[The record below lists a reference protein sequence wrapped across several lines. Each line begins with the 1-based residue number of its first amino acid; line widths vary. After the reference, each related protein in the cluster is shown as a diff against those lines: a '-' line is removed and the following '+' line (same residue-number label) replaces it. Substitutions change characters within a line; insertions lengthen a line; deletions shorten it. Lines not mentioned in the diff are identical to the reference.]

1 MGRTLSSGGSYPA
14 SWADAVWQM
23 AQSHAN
29 MKGVYL
35 DDFHGWNQQGVAE
48 LAAVE
53 GNLTAQSARI
63 GRRLESFLTVYTS
76 EMPGGTPACLRPSSP
91 AVPSA
96 DAALNCR
103 RRLLQ
108 RVHPLSGFHALN

>member
-1 MGRTLSSGGSYPA
+1 
-14 SWADAVWQM
+14 
-23 AQSHAN
+23 

-35 DDFHGWNQQGVAE
+35 DDFHDWNQQGVAE
-48 LAAVE
+48 LAAVK

-76 EMPGGTPACLRPSSP
+76 EMPGGTLCLQPSSLG
-91 AVPSA
+91 VPSA
-96 DAALNCR
+96 DAALSCR
-103 RRLLQ
+103 RRFLQ